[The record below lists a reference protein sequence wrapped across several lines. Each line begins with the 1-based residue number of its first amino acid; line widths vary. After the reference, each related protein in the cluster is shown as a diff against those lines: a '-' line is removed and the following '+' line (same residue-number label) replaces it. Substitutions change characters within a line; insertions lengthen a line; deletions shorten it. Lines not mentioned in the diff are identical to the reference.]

1 MESRGRERAVG
12 FGAAAETG
20 ADRRTSPL
28 GGPDGWKGGV
38 LDMAMTIDQLQTV
51 LRRPNAVFY
60 SDGDG
65 TLLYPFP
72 HQGQMVTVYIQ
83 LLEEGEYLRFFIPY
97 YLTLSNA
104 SDRETIFLRLLDL
117 NRQYKFLKFG
127 VDPDD
132 MEVTASI
139 EIPIE
144 DGTLTEQQV
153 TRAMAAIT
161 STAMQERAHMLTLI
175 STGVYPAVDDPQ
187 FQKTL
192 EDLLGEE
199 DPEQA
204 EGMEPP
210 VDISGPA
217 ADAILEMDDAT
228 LTRLLEEIE
237 SDEHW
242 EA

>member
-1 MESRGRERAVG
+1 MG
-12 FGAAAETG
+12 
-20 ADRRTSPL
+20 
-28 GGPDGWKGGV
+28 
-38 LDMAMTIDQLQTV
+38 MTIDELQTV

-72 HQGQMVTVYIQ
+72 HQGQMMTVYIQ
-83 LLEEGEYLRFFIPY
+83 LLEDGEYVRFFIPY
-97 YLTLSNA
+97 YLTLTDA
-104 SDRETIFLRLLDL
+104 SEREAIFLRLLDL

-127 VDPDD
+127 VDPSD

-144 DGTLTEQQV
+144 DGILTEQQV
-153 TRAMAAIT
+153 TRCMAAIT
-161 STAMQERAHMLTLI
+161 SVAMQERGHMRTLL
-175 STGVYPAVDDPQ
+175 STGIYPSVEDPK
-187 FQKTL
+187 FQRTL

-199 DPEQA
+199 LPEHA
-204 EGMEPP
+204 EGMDQP
-210 VDISGPA
+210 VDSLDGM
-217 ADAILEMDDAT
+217 ADPILDMDDEA
-228 LTRLLEEIE
+228 LTKLLDEIE

>member
-1 MESRGRERAVG
+1 MG
-12 FGAAAETG
+12 
-20 ADRRTSPL
+20 
-28 GGPDGWKGGV
+28 
-38 LDMAMTIDQLQTV
+38 MTIDELQTV

-72 HQGQMVTVYIQ
+72 HHGQMMTVYIQ
-83 LLEEGEYLRFFIPY
+83 LLEDGEYVRFFIPY
-97 YLTLSNA
+97 YLTLTDA
-104 SDRETIFLRLLDL
+104 TDRETVLTRLLDL

-127 VDPDD
+127 LDPSD

-153 TRAMAAIT
+153 TRCMAAVT
-161 STAMQERAHMLTLI
+161 SVAMQERGYMLTLL
-175 STGVYPAVDDPQ
+175 STGIYPSVEDPK
-187 FQKTL
+187 FQETL
-192 EDLLGEE
+192 ENLLGEE
-199 DPEQA
+199 QPEQS
-204 EGMEPP
+204 EGMDPP
-210 VDISGPA
+210 DGPA
-217 ADAILEMDDAT
+217 DAAPDPSLDMDDEA

>member
-1 MESRGRERAVG
+1 MGMS
-12 FGAAAETG
+12 
-20 ADRRTSPL
+20 
-28 GGPDGWKGGV
+28 
-38 LDMAMTIDQLQTV
+38 IDELQAV

-72 HQGQMVTVYIQ
+72 HQGQMMTVYIQ
-83 LLEEGEYLRFFIPY
+83 LLENGEYIRFFIPY
-97 YLTLSNA
+97 YLTLTDA
-104 SDRETIFLRLLDL
+104 RDRETALLRLLDL

-127 VDPDD
+127 VDPSD

-153 TRAMAAIT
+153 TRCMGAIT
-161 STAMQERAHMLTLI
+161 SVAMQERAHMRTLLT
-175 STGVYPAVDDPQ
+175 TGVYPSCEDPK

-199 DPEQA
+199 KPEQA
-204 EGMEPP
+204 EGME
-210 VDISGPA
+210 A
-217 ADAILEMDDAT
+217 ADGNVHSDPILEMDDEA
-228 LTRLLEEIE
+228 LTKLLEEIE

>member
-1 MESRGRERAVG
+1 MG
-12 FGAAAETG
+12 
-20 ADRRTSPL
+20 
-28 GGPDGWKGGV
+28 
-38 LDMAMTIDQLQTV
+38 MTIDELQTV
-51 LRRPNAVFY
+51 LKRPNAVFY

-72 HQGQMVTVYIQ
+72 HQGQMMTVYIQ
-83 LLEEGEYLRFFIPY
+83 LLEEGEYVRFFIPY
-97 YLTLSNA
+97 YLSLTSTT
-104 SDRETIFLRLLDL
+104 DREAIYLRLLDL

-127 VDPDD
+127 VDPSD

-144 DGTLTEQQV
+144 DGSLTEQQV
-153 TRAMAAIT
+153 TRCMAAIT
-161 STAMQERAHMLTLI
+161 SVAMQERAHMRTLLT
-175 STGVYPAVDDPQ
+175 TGNYPSEEDPK

-199 DPEQA
+199 QPEHS
-204 EGMEPP
+204 EGMDQPVEPL
-210 VDISGPA
+210 DSL
-217 ADAILEMDDAT
+217 ADPILEMDDEA
-228 LTRLLEEIE
+228 LTKLLEEIE

>member
-1 MESRGRERAVG
+1 
-12 FGAAAETG
+12 
-20 ADRRTSPL
+20 
-28 GGPDGWKGGV
+28 
-38 LDMAMTIDQLQTV
+38 MAMTLDELQTV

-72 HQGQMVTVYIQ
+72 HQGQMMTVYIQ
-83 LLEEGEYLRFFIPY
+83 LLEEGEYIRFFIPY
-97 YLTLSNA
+97 YLSLA
-104 SDRETIFLRLLDL
+104 EPGEREDIYLRLLDL

-127 VDPDD
+127 VDPSD
-132 MEVTASI
+132 MEVTVSI
-139 EIPIE
+139 EVPVE
-144 DGTLTEQQV
+144 DGNLTEQQV
-153 TRAMAAIT
+153 TRCMAAIT
-161 STAMQERAHMLTLI
+161 SAAMQERANMRTLLA
-175 STGVYPAVDDPQ
+175 TGVYPSVDDPK

-199 DPEQA
+199 QPEQA
-204 EGMEPP
+204 DGM
-210 VDISGPA
+210 DS
-217 ADAILEMDDAT
+217 ADAASVSADPILDLDDDA

>member
-1 MESRGRERAVG
+1 
-12 FGAAAETG
+12 
-20 ADRRTSPL
+20 
-28 GGPDGWKGGV
+28 
-38 LDMAMTIDQLQTV
+38 MTIDELQAV
-51 LRRPNAVFY
+51 LKRPNAVFY

-72 HQGQMVTVYIQ
+72 HQGQMMTVYIQ
-83 LLEEGEYLRFFIPY
+83 LLEEGEYVRFFIPY
-97 YLTLSNA
+97 YLSLTSA
-104 SDRETIFLRLLDL
+104 SDREAIYLRLLDL

-127 VDPDD
+127 VDPSD

-144 DGTLTEQQV
+144 DGSLTEQQV
-153 TRAMAAIT
+153 TRCMAAIT
-161 STAMQERAHMLTLI
+161 SVAMQERAHMRTLL
-175 STGVYPAVDDPQ
+175 STGIYPSVEDPR

-199 DPEQA
+199 QPEQA
-204 EGMEPP
+204 EGMDQP
-210 VDISGPA
+210 VEAFDSL
-217 ADAILEMDDAT
+217 ADPILDMDDEA
-228 LTRLLEEIE
+228 LTKLLEEIE